1 VDIQTADRLDAWP
14 ATPGQ
19 EPGGLYQS
27 QPWLRAVE
35 RTSQPGTVRYVI
47 AARGGQI
54 AGLLPLYL
62 LRPALAAYYNPRDAF
77 GVPVDPD
84 RPVAILGGRSGYLT
98 GWIAAGD
105 RVDQAATLRA
115 MLDAAA
121 ELAAAA
127 SASSVTAQFL
137 PPAAAR
143 LLADTGFLA
152 PGEMFTHAAD
162 AIIALDGRSFDD
174 YAAALTTRR
183 RATLRA
189 DLNRFARQGLRTGI
203 TRLSCAMSFAGRLLA
218 ASSARHGGTASEASL
233 RPMLLAQA
241 EFLDSDSVVF
251 YAAQPGSEPIAFSL
265 GYVYRGVLHVR
276 LAGFDEA
283 AARASAAYFVTAY
296 YEPVR
301 YACQRGLSAVHLGID
316 PYRPKVIRGAGLAPL
331 RGFVRHPAGAALD
344 PALRRAASER
354 FTRAL
359 LADLG
364 DFAAEA
370 GPVLAEDGAGVSG

>member
-1 VDIQTADRLDAWP
+1 M
-14 ATPGQ
+14 PGR

-35 RTSQPGTVRYVI
+35 RTSPPGTVRYII
-47 AARGGQI
+47 AARRGQVT
-54 AGLLPLYL
+54 GLLPLYL
-62 LRPALAAYYNPRDAF
+62 LRPAAAAYYDPGDAF

-98 GWIAAGD
+98 GWTVTGERA
-105 RVDQAATLRA
+105 DQAATLRA

-121 ELAAAA
+121 GFAAAA
-127 SASSVTAQFL
+127 SASSLTAQFL

-143 LLADTGFLA
+143 QLADTGFLG
-152 PGEMFTHAAD
+152 PGEIFTHAAD

-174 YAAALTTRR
+174 YAATLSNRR

-189 DLNRFARQGLRTGI
+189 DLNRYARQGLCTGI
-203 TRLSCAMSFAGRLLA
+203 TRLSGAMNFAGRLLA
-218 ASSARHGGTASEASL
+218 ASSARHGGTASEVSL

-241 EFLDSDSVVF
+241 EFLDDHSVVF

-276 LAGFDEA
+276 LAGFEEA

-331 RGFVRHPAGAALD
+331 RGFVRYPAGAALD
-344 PALRRAASER
+344 PALRRAVSER
-354 FTRAL
+354 FAREL

-370 GPVLAEDGAGVSG
+370 EPVLTGDAAGVSG